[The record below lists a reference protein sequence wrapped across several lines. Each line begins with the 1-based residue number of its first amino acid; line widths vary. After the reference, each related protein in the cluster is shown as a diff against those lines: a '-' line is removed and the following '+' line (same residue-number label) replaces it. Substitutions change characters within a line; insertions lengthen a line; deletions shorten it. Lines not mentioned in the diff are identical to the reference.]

1 MNNILII
8 LPFLPYPLY
17 TGGHQAVFNEINILR
32 NYYNISISIA
42 YKSGNINKSA
52 IEKLHSI
59 WPNVKI
65 YPFELHSQ
73 KKGSKFFLYERVTEK
88 IKKIIFKGSRE
99 LMIENELTPL
109 YKFNRDDYN
118 EFIRKIIKKES
129 IDIVQCEF
137 ANQLDIVEIIP
148 PNIKKVFIHHE
159 IRFVRIAQ
167 FMLDQHLN
175 GDYYKVLYN
184 NLKQEEIGLLNKFD
198 SVVTFSA
205 IDTQK
210 LQKNLIQS
218 KLITSFCLVNSY
230 NEPYHFHSSKK
241 ILSFVG
247 PEIHIPNKIGL
258 LEFLDKSW
266 KGILEQDKS
275 IQLKIIG
282 KWTQPTIK
290 KIIAKYP
297 QVEFLGFVTNL
308 KESLQGTIMIV
319 PITIGSGIR
328 TKILEAAFMS
338 IPIITTT
345 VGVEG
350 IPLEN
355 GKDCYIENNPVLF
368 AQKAVLLIKDNKR
381 QQQFT
386 MNAYN
391 KVKKLYSEEA
401 LLHTREKAYQ

>member
-32 NYYNISISIA
+32 NHYNISIA
-42 YKSGNINKSA
+42 YKSGNIDRSS
-52 IEKLHSI
+52 IEKLYSI

-65 YPFELHSQ
+65 YPFELNSQ
-73 KKGSKFFLYERVTEK
+73 KKGSKFILYERITDK
-88 IKKIIFKGSRE
+88 IKRIIFKGSRE
-99 LMIENELTPL
+99 LTIENELTPL
-109 YKFNRDDYN
+109 YKYNRDDYN
-118 EFIRKIIKKES
+118 DFVRKIIEKES

-148 PNIKKVFIHHE
+148 SNIKKVFIHHE
-159 IRFVRIAQ
+159 IRFIRIAQ
-167 FMLDQHLN
+167 FMLEQHLN

-210 LQKNLIQS
+210 LQNNQVQS
-218 KLITSFCLVNSY
+218 KLITSFCLVSSY
-230 NEPYHFHSSKK
+230 NESYHFQPSTKT
-241 ILSFVG
+241 LTFVG
-247 PEIHIPNKIGL
+247 PESHIPNKLGL
-258 LEFLDKSW
+258 LDFLDKSW
-266 KGILEQDKS
+266 KEILKKDKS

-282 KWTQPTIK
+282 KWTQATIK
-290 KIIAKYP
+290 NITSKYP
-297 QVEFLGFVTNL
+297 QVEFLGFVNNL

-338 IPIITTT
+338 VPIITTT

-355 GKDCYIENNPVLF
+355 EKDCYIENNPTLF
-368 AQKAVLLIKDNKR
+368 AQKTILLIQDTKK

-391 KVKKLYSEEA
+391 KVKELYSEEA
-401 LLHTREKAYQ
+401 LLRTREKAYQ

>member
-32 NYYNISISIA
+32 NHYNISIA
-42 YKSGNINKSA
+42 YKSGNIDRAS
-52 IEKLHSI
+52 IEKLYSI

-65 YPFELHSQ
+65 FPFELNSQ
-73 KKGSKFFLYERVTEK
+73 KKGSKFILYERITEK

-99 LMIENELTPL
+99 LTIENELTPL
-109 YKFNRDDYN
+109 YKYNRDDYN
-118 EFIRKIIKKES
+118 DFVRNIIEKES

-137 ANQLDIVEIIP
+137 ANQLNIVEIIP
-148 PNIKKVFIHHE
+148 SNIKKVFIHHE

-167 FMLDQHLN
+167 FMLEQHLN

-210 LQKNLIQS
+210 LQNNQVQS
-218 KLITSFCLVNSY
+218 KLITSFCLVSSY
-230 NEPYHFHSSKK
+230 NESYHFQPSTKT
-241 ILSFVG
+241 LTFVG
-247 PEIHIPNKIGL
+247 PESHTPNKLGL
-258 LEFLDKSW
+258 LDFLDKSW
-266 KGILEQDKS
+266 GKILEQDKS

-282 KWTQPTIK
+282 KWTQATIK
-290 KIIAKYP
+290 KITSKYP
-297 QVEFLGFVTNL
+297 QVEFLGFVNNL

-350 IPLEN
+350 IPLEDK
-355 GKDCYIENNPVLF
+355 KDCFIENNPILF
-368 AQKAVLLIKDNKR
+368 AQKTVLLIQDTKK

-391 KVKKLYSEEA
+391 KVKELYSEEV
-401 LLHTREKAYQ
+401 LLRTRRKAYQ